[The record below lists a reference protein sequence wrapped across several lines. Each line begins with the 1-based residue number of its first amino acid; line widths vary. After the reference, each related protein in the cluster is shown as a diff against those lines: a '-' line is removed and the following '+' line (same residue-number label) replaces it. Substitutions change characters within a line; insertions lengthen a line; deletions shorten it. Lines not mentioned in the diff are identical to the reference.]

1 MQQLKRWPGI
11 ELRHLE
17 ALAVVVDEGSFRR
30 AARKLGYTQSAI
42 SQQIA
47 ALERAVGHP
56 VLERPSRGRPL
67 ALTEVGARLRRLHDT
82 VEQAMA
88 AARADVAAAAA
99 GSGTS
104 CAWGRRS
111 RSRISPRRSSPCA
124 SGIPRVVVEVV
135 SAVEDDRLLR
145 LLETG
150 AVDLAIVRSAS
161 VSPPVEVRP
170 AAMCSY
176 AVAIPSASSLA
187 RGQKRIALSD
197 LSGLARIATADG
209 TAFADDVAA
218 PVVASDAE
226 MALGLVGAGAGAA
239 VLPALFASVAH
250 PGVTVRPLRDILPA
264 VPALD
269 RDHQPARPAGLG
281 PRGPA
286 GRRDLRLAE
295 RQPRRERRGTRLGRG
310 DQPRGIDR
318 PRLTSP
324 VGPAPGERVRDS
336 PGPSPLAVEAELRE
350 DVQPA
355 PHRGRAAV
363 PRCVAEQADRVQLA
377 LADERLRVDHEPR
390 LARRAEDVAAV
401 EVLVDERLGV
411 GVGGAEDV

>member
-99 GSGTS
+99 GVGHVVRVGTPFS
-104 CAWGRRS
+104 FPHLSEAVVAMRVRH
-111 RSRISPRRSSPCA
+111 
-124 SGIPRVVVEVV
+124 PRVVVEVV

-150 AVDLAIVRSAS
+150 AVDLAIVRSAG
-161 VSPPVEVRP
+161 VLPPVEVRP
-170 AAMCSY
+170 AATCSY
-176 AVAIPSASSLA
+176 AVAIPSASALA
-187 RGQKRIALSD
+187 RAQKRIALSD
-197 LSGLARIATADG
+197 LDGLARIATADG

-239 VLPALFASVAH
+239 VLPALFASVTH
-250 PGVTVRPLRDILPA
+250 SGVTVRPLRDILPPFRLSIA
-264 VPALD
+264 TTGRLVPQASD
-269 RDHQPARPAGLG
+269 LG
-281 PRGPA
+281 
-286 GRRDLRLAE
+286 DLL
-295 RQPRRERRGTRLGRG
+295 
-310 DQPRGIDR
+310 
-318 PRLTSP
+318 
-324 VGPAPGERVRDS
+324 
-336 PGPSPLAVEAELRE
+336 
-350 DVQPA
+350 
-355 PHRGRAAV
+355 
-363 PRCVAEQADRVQLA
+363 
-377 LADERLRVDHEPR
+377 
-390 LARRAEDVAAV
+390 VAAISGWPNASPA
-401 EVLVDERLGV
+401 EAT
-411 GVGGAEDV
+411 GGAGGAGATEVGTA

>member
-99 GSGTS
+99 GVGHVVRVGTPFS
-104 CAWGRRS
+104 FPHLSEAVVAMRVRH
-111 RSRISPRRSSPCA
+111 
-124 SGIPRVVVEVV
+124 PRVVVEVV

-150 AVDLAIVRSAS
+150 AVDLAIVRSAG
-161 VSPPVEVRP
+161 VLPPVEVRP
-170 AAMCSY
+170 AATCSY
-176 AVAIPSASSLA
+176 AVAIPSASPLA

-197 LSGLARIATADG
+197 LGGLARIATADG

-239 VLPALFASVAH
+239 VLPALFAAVTH
-250 PGVTVRPLRDILPA
+250 PGVTVRPLRDILPPFRLSIA
-264 VPALD
+264 TTGRLVP
-269 RDHQPARPAGLG
+269 
-281 PRGPA
+281 
-286 GRRDLRLAE
+286 
-295 RQPRRERRGTRLGRG
+295 
-310 DQPRGIDR
+310 
-318 PRLTSP
+318 
-324 VGPAPGERVRDS
+324 
-336 PGPSPLAVEAELRE
+336 
-350 DVQPA
+350 
-355 PHRGRAAV
+355 
-363 PRCVAEQADRVQLA
+363 QASD
-377 LADERLRVDHEPR
+377 LADL
-390 LARRAEDVAAV
+390 LVAAISGWPNASPA
-401 EVLVDERLGV
+401 EAT
-411 GVGGAEDV
+411 GGAGGAGAT

>member
-99 GSGTS
+99 GVGHVVRVGTPFS
-104 CAWGRRS
+104 FPHLSEAVVAMRVRH
-111 RSRISPRRSSPCA
+111 
-124 SGIPRVVVEVV
+124 PRVVVEVV

-150 AVDLAIVRSAS
+150 AVDLAIVRSAG

-170 AAMCSY
+170 AATCSY
-176 AVAIPSASSLA
+176 AVAIPSACPLA

-197 LSGLARIATADG
+197 LGDLARIATADG

-239 VLPALFASVAH
+239 VLPGLFASVTHA
-250 PGVTVRPLRDILPA
+250 GVTVRPLRDILPPFRLSIA
-264 VPALD
+264 TTGPLVP
-269 RDHQPARPAGLG
+269 
-281 PRGPA
+281 
-286 GRRDLRLAE
+286 
-295 RQPRRERRGTRLGRG
+295 
-310 DQPRGIDR
+310 
-318 PRLTSP
+318 
-324 VGPAPGERVRDS
+324 
-336 PGPSPLAVEAELRE
+336 
-350 DVQPA
+350 
-355 PHRGRAAV
+355 
-363 PRCVAEQADRVQLA
+363 QASD
-377 LADERLRVDHEPR
+377 LADL
-390 LARRAEDVAAV
+390 LVAAISGWPNASPA
-401 EVLVDERLGV
+401 EAT
-411 GVGGAEDV
+411 GGAGGAGAT